1 VDEAVIRY
9 YRRLLK
15 TGFEHA
21 GSFDNPSIFLDSG
34 VEGIPICGGGEG
46 LPYYLHMFINV
57 ANGRIDTIKYLC
69 SCDPASNVAVEILCG
84 LAEGKT
90 LDEVTA
96 IKEDSFFQ
104 AVGSRSEE
112 VREKVQGLLELV
124 NRGITKY
131 RTDIASVPVQDK
143 GLLASS

>member
-1 VDEAVIRY
+1 VDEVVIKC

-21 GSFDNPSIFLDSG
+21 GSLDNPSIFLDSG

-84 LAEGKT
+84 LAKGKT
-90 LDEVTA
+90 LEEVAA

-104 AVGSRSEE
+104 VIGSRSEE
-112 VREKVQGLLELV
+112 VREKVKGLLELV

-131 RTDIASVPVQDK
+131 RTDIARTPIQGE